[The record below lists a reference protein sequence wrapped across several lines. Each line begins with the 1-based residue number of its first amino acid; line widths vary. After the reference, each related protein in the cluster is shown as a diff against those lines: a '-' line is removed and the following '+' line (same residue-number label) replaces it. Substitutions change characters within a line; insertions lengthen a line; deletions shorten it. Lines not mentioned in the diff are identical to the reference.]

1 MAQVNFMVDD
11 TIKAKAESACSA
23 MGLMNPPRLSCAYAP
38 L

>member
-1 MAQVNFMVDD
+1 MAQINFRVDD
-11 TIKAKAESACSA
+11 TVKTKAESICSA